1 MDASQDFWVGF
12 NALDWVIITSITL
25 SMVISLVRGFA
36 REVISLLTWGSAV
49 WVSFHYT
56 DQLSVALSGMIDS
69 PVVRTLVSI
78 AMLFFATL
86 IAGVFLNVLI
96 GGVMVRSRLSV
107 ADRFLGVVF
116 GATRGV
122 LLVTLAALVGSLTM
136 FSDAT
141 WWHEAQLV
149 PYFERNAVWLAQYL
163 PEKVSEFVG
172 NESIINESMVRDAL
186 AQHAK
191 SDVMT
196 DLAESKSLLDDPA

>member
-1 MDASQDFWVGF
+1 MEVSQDFWVGF
-12 NALDWVIITSITL
+12 NTLDWVIVATIAL
-25 SMVISLVRGFA
+25 SMIISLVRGFA

-49 WVSFHYT
+49 WVAFHYT
-56 DQLSVALSGMIDS
+56 DQLSVALSGVIAS
-69 PVVRTLVSI
+69 PVVRTLVSV

-122 LLVTLAALVGSLTM
+122 LLVTLLALVGSLTM
-136 FSDAT
+136 VSEAI
-141 WWHEAQLV
+141 WWKEAELV

-163 PEKVSEFVG
+163 PEKVTEFVG
-172 NESIINESMVRDAL
+172 NESIVDESMVRDAL
-186 AQHAK
+186 SSSVQAQ
-191 SDVMT
+191 SD
-196 DLAESKSLLDDPA
+196 APAFANSVSDQV